1 MFIQIA
7 PKAKVYV
14 TDQDVQFIR
23 QHTTE
28 SFRAKQLSPE
38 DADRAKRLADKA
50 VFVRKKLDDDTQYA
64 LNRKIRFVANDR
76 KNKSELVK
84 QIEAYGLKNKLQDL
98 ARKEEA
104 RRPFRHLPK
113 QFSKGILIGNIAIVP
128 KKHTGT
134 RYVYVLADMM
144 EAKILHEDI
153 NLKQTAILVAHYLA
167 DDKNIPNNILE
178 LDTKHASQ
186 LFDIQ
191 NAKRMIRE
199 AQKEKDELMED
210 VYWDR
215 LDVANRLADDCK
227 TKIQHI
233 FNDTFGA

>member
-1 MFIQIA
+1 MI
-7 PKAKVYV
+7 
-14 TDQDVQFIR
+14 
-23 QHTTE
+23 E
-28 SFRAKQLSPE
+28 
-38 DADRAKRLADKA
+38 
-50 VFVRKKLDDDTQYA
+50 
-64 LNRKIRFVANDR
+64 
-76 KNKSELVK
+76 KNKSELLK
-84 QIEAYGLKNKLQDL
+84 QIEAYGLKDKLADL
-98 ARKEEA
+98 AHKEQA

-134 RYVYVLADMM
+134 RYVYVIADMM
-144 EAKILHEDI
+144 EAKVLHDNI

-167 DDKNIPNNILE
+167 DEKSVPTNVIE

-199 AQKEKDELMED
+199 AQKDKDELVED

-215 LDVANRLADDCK
+215 LDVANRLADECK
-227 TKIQHI
+227 AKIQQI

>member
-1 MFIQIA
+1 MI
-7 PKAKVYV
+7 
-14 TDQDVQFIR
+14 
-23 QHTTE
+23 E
-28 SFRAKQLSPE
+28 
-38 DADRAKRLADKA
+38 
-50 VFVRKKLDDDTQYA
+50 
-64 LNRKIRFVANDR
+64 
-76 KNKSELVK
+76 KNKSELLK
-84 QIEAYGLKNKLQDL
+84 QIEAYGLKDKLADL
-98 ARKEEA
+98 AHKEQA

-134 RYVYVLADMM
+134 RYVYVIEDMM
-144 EAKILHEDI
+144 EARLLHDNI
-153 NLKQTAILVAHYLA
+153 HLKQTAILVAHYLA
-167 DDKNIPNNILE
+167 DEKSVPKNVIK

-199 AQKEKDELMED
+199 AQKQKDELIED

-215 LDVANRLADDCK
+215 LDVANRLADECK
-227 TKIQHI
+227 TKIQQI

>member
-1 MFIQIA
+1 M
-7 PKAKVYV
+7 
-14 TDQDVQFIR
+14 TG
-23 QHTTE
+23 
-28 SFRAKQLSPE
+28 
-38 DADRAKRLADKA
+38 
-50 VFVRKKLDDDTQYA
+50 
-64 LNRKIRFVANDR
+64 

-84 QIEAYGLKNKLQDL
+84 QIEAYGLKNKLEDL

-134 RYVYVLADMM
+134 RYVYVIADMM
-144 EAKILHEDI
+144 EARVLHEDI

-167 DDKNIPNNILE
+167 DGKNLPSNILD

-191 NAKRMIRE
+191 NAKRMIKE
-199 AQKEKDELMED
+199 AQREKDELMED

-227 TKIQHI
+227 SKIQYI
-233 FNDTFGA
+233 FNDTFGG

>member
-1 MFIQIA
+1 M
-7 PKAKVYV
+7 
-14 TDQDVQFIR
+14 TG
-23 QHTTE
+23 
-28 SFRAKQLSPE
+28 
-38 DADRAKRLADKA
+38 
-50 VFVRKKLDDDTQYA
+50 
-64 LNRKIRFVANDR
+64 

-134 RYVYVLADMM
+134 RYVYVIADMM
-144 EAKILHEDI
+144 EARVLHEDI

-167 DDKNIPNNILE
+167 DGKNVPHNILE

-215 LDVANRLADDCK
+215 LDVANRLADECK
-227 TKIQHI
+227 GKIQHI
-233 FNDTFGA
+233 FNDTFGG

>member
-1 MFIQIA
+1 M
-7 PKAKVYV
+7 
-14 TDQDVQFIR
+14 
-23 QHTTE
+23 
-28 SFRAKQLSPE
+28 SG
-38 DADRAKRLADKA
+38 
-50 VFVRKKLDDDTQYA
+50 
-64 LNRKIRFVANDR
+64 

-84 QIEAYGLKNKLQDL
+84 QIEAYGLKNKLADL
-98 ARKEEA
+98 ARREEA

-128 KKHTGT
+128 KKYTGT
-134 RYVYVLADMM
+134 RYVYVIADTM

-167 DDKNIPNNILE
+167 DGKTVPQHILD
-178 LDTKHASQ
+178 LDTKFASQ

-199 AQKEKDELMED
+199 AQKGEDELTED
-210 VYWDR
+210 IYWDR

-227 TKIQHI
+227 SRIQHI

>member
-1 MFIQIA
+1 M
-7 PKAKVYV
+7 
-14 TDQDVQFIR
+14 
-23 QHTTE
+23 TE
-28 SFRAKQLSPE
+28 
-38 DADRAKRLADKA
+38 
-50 VFVRKKLDDDTQYA
+50 
-64 LNRKIRFVANDR
+64 

-84 QIEAYGLKNKLQDL
+84 QIEAYGLKSKLADL
-98 ARKEEA
+98 AHKEQA

-128 KKHTGT
+128 KKSTGT
-134 RYVYVLADMM
+134 RYVYVIADML
-144 EAKILHEDI
+144 EAKVLHEDI

-167 DDKNIPNNILE
+167 DSMNVPNNILE

-191 NAKRMIRE
+191 NAKRMIKE
-199 AQKEKDELMED
+199 AQKNKDEQMED

-215 LDVANRLADDCK
+215 LDVANRLADECK
-227 TKIQHI
+227 GNIQQI

>member
-1 MFIQIA
+1 M
-7 PKAKVYV
+7 
-14 TDQDVQFIR
+14 TG
-23 QHTTE
+23 
-28 SFRAKQLSPE
+28 
-38 DADRAKRLADKA
+38 
-50 VFVRKKLDDDTQYA
+50 
-64 LNRKIRFVANDR
+64 

-84 QIEAYGLKNKLQDL
+84 QIEAYGLKSKLADL
-98 ARKEEA
+98 VHKEQA

-134 RYVYVLADMM
+134 RYVYVIADMM
-144 EAKILHEDI
+144 EATVLHHDI

-167 DDKNIPNNILE
+167 DGKNIPNNILD
-178 LDTKHASQ
+178 LDSKHASQ

-191 NAKRMIRE
+191 SAKRMIKE
-199 AQKEKDELMED
+199 AQKSKDELTED

-227 TKIQHI
+227 TNIQQI
-233 FNDTFGA
+233 FSDTFGS